1 MMVTIAEKI
10 VLLRG
15 EREQL
20 SLEIERLRTRRTL
33 VNAELLGL
41 EQSIAPRKV
50 PAARNPNDVV
60 MVTEPAAVS
69 LGGVKG

>member
-1 MMVTIAEKI
+1 MMTTIADQI

-33 VNAELLGL
+33 INAELLGL
-41 EQSIAPRKV
+41 EQSIAPRKLPPLANPGDV
-50 PAARNPNDVV
+50 IMKTNPAV
-60 MVTEPAAVS
+60 AV
-69 LGGVKG
+69 LKGGQK